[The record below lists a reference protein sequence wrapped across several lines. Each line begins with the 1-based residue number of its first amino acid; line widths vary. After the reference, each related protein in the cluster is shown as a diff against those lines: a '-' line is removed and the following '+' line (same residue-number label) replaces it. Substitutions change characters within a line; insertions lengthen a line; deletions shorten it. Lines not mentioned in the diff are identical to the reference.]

1 MDFWVTLMPEI
12 DIGMS
17 YDTFGA
23 AGVVTYP
30 HCNVAPFKQ
39 LHTASHGFTRLHTAS
54 HGFSAHT
61 ASHGFTRL
69 RTASHGSARL
79 QRLQRLHTASHGFTT
94 ASALHTAF
102 LDGFMAASHGF
113 TGLRAL

>member
-54 HGFSAHT
+54 AL
-61 ASHGFTRL
+61 TRL
-69 RTASHGSARL
+69 HTASHGSARL